1 MATIS
6 TPDDVSGAGAE
17 KGLGSDIDRS
27 ESNNGTMAIES
38 LDPAAEKKLLLKV
51 SNLPSKSTAYHHS
64 KLIQ

>member
-51 SNLPSKSTAYHHS
+51 SN
-64 KLIQ
+64 